1 MSHVRVFDKND
12 GEQLFEKALCTE
24 YVQQNRVEQDQY
36 INPIVNLKDEV
47 VFFVQGY
54 YQALN
59 LTNYSIE
66 RIEIATL
73 SDGDQALSTL
83 AIDSNGN
90 IYFGTER
97 GDVVA
102 IDPSGVILCQN
113 LISIKLP
120 TFVLP
125 LLLKKNLQET
135 ILILLIYFSS
145 LLFYFLTPLFDSTMV

>member
-102 IDPSGVILCQN
+102 IDPSGVILC
-113 LISIKLP
+113 
-120 TFVLP
+120 
-125 LLLKKNLQET
+125 
-135 ILILLIYFSS
+135 
-145 LLFYFLTPLFDSTMV
+145 